1 MPLINEPRCPRC
13 ASTVPMKALWQIV
26 GTNRLGLLKEH
37 CVIVCPHCGI
47 RLRVLQARVIL
58 IQIASII
65 VASSLIGLAS
75 RYLKDQG
82 ALTVLMLVIF
92 IPIIVFQVRYSP

>member
-1 MPLINEPRCPRC
+1 
-13 ASTVPMKALWQIV
+13 MKALWQIV

-37 CVIVCPHCGI
+37 CGIVCPHCGI
-47 RLRVLQARVIL
+47 RLRVLQSRVIL

-92 IPIIVFQVRYSP
+92 IPIIVFQVRYSPCFARLDG